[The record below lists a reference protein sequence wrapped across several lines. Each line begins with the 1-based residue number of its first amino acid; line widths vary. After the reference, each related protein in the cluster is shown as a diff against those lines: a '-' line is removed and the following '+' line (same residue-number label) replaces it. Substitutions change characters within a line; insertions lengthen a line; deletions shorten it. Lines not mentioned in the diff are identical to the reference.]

1 MLPCSLAQEVE
12 LDIDTKLAN
21 IERTEVARVDA
32 EEQRKK
38 DKADANRP
46 AVMTIPGN
54 FNANFNEHK
63 FDFQNRAVSSSY
75 GGRGGGGGGR
85 AGGGGGRGRGASDDN
100 MVDRFKRSARGRGRG
115 R

>member
-1 MLPCSLAQEVE
+1 MSAQEVE

-21 IERTEVARVDA
+21 IERTEVARVES
-32 EEQRKK
+32 EEQRKR
-38 DKADANRP
+38 DALDRNRP

-54 FNANFNEHK
+54 YNANFNEHK

-85 AGGGGGRGRGASDDN
+85 AGGGGGGRGRGGGASDDN

>member
-1 MLPCSLAQEVE
+1 VQEVE

-21 IERTEVARVDA
+21 IERTEKARVA
-32 EEQRKK
+32 SEQERK
-38 DKADANRP
+38 ARQANKSAP
-46 AVMTIPGN
+46 AVTLIPQN
-54 FNANFNEHK
+54 FNANFQEHK

-75 GGRGGGGGGR
+75 GGGRGGGGGGR
-85 AGGGGGRGRGASDDN
+85 GGGRGRGGRGSASDDN